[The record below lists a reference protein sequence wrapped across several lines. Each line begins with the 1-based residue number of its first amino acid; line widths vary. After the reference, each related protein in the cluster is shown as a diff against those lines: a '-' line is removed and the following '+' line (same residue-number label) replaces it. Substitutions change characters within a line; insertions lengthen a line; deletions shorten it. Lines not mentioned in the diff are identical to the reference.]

1 MASEGPINLSF
12 PESTLCVRALTD
24 PVLDALGHDPRS
36 PYVEQYWLSI
46 LGPSSTL
53 LLRRLAARLEVEPDG
68 FDLDP
73 AEWALELGIGARG
86 GKHSPFWRSVDRA
99 CRFGMA
105 RRNGPTLMVRR
116 RLPPLTARQV
126 ERLPDHLRRAHE
138 AWSAQEL
145 ARPRRRTISQW
156 PDEGRVSESGDSPAA

>member
-1 MASEGPINLSF
+1 MATDGPTTLSF
-12 PESTLCVRALTD
+12 PEPSLSVRALTD
-24 PVLDALGHDPRS
+24 PVLDVLGHDPRS

-53 LLRRLAARLEVEPDG
+53 LLRRLAARLETEPDG

-73 AEWALELGIGARG
+73 AEWAMELGVGARG
-86 GKHSPFWRSVDRA
+86 GKHSPFWRSIDRA

-116 RLPPLTARQV
+116 RLPPLTVRQV

-138 AWSAQEL
+138 AWSAEEL
-145 ARPRRRTISQW
+145 SRPRRHTISQW
-156 PDEGRVSESGDSPAA
+156 PDDRPAA